1 MFHSCAIPVMPSSF
15 EASTLVHVVFSSRIA
30 GGERHCIDL
39 ANAQAALGHRVHVI
53 GSAGSAVAGA
63 LAPGVTFHGLKLPVM
78 RGWRVAALVRRLG
91 ATVCHGHL
99 GPACKAVAHARSA
112 SRIGT
117 LHVGYKA
124 HHHARLDG
132 LVCVNRAQHEGLPEG
147 QALANVIYN
156 WAPQRDAAAAARET
170 DLRAELGLTPD
181 QLLVGSVGR
190 LHVSKGMDLLIAG
203 FKAHAP
209 ADAVLAVLGEGPDE
223 AQLRA
228 LAAGDARIR
237 LLGFRSDVDQ
247 ALRSFDLFV
256 SPSREEAFPL
266 AILEAMRAGRRVL
279 STATQGPQEML
290 AGQPARLVPVGDA
303 DLLGRAIAAE
313 LGVLRA
319 LPVQARGVSYATAAY
334 DRGNAVARTLGF
346 YRDVI
351 SHRAALAQH
360 FEDEQAIIA

>member
-1 MFHSCAIPVMPSSF
+1 MPPSF
-15 EASTLVHVVFSSRIA
+15 APLTLVHVVFSSRIA

-63 LAPGVTFHGLKLPVM
+63 LNHGVTFHGLTLPLL
-78 RGWRVAALVRRLG
+78 RGWRVAALARRLG
-91 ATVCHGHL
+91 ADVCHGHL
-99 GPACKAVAHARSA
+99 GPACKAVARTRGAT
-112 SRIGT
+112 RIGT

-132 LVCVNRAQHEGLPEG
+132 LVCVNRAQHEGLPRGE
-147 QALANVIYN
+147 ALASVIYN
-156 WAPQRDAAAAARET
+156 WAPERDAVAAARTT
-170 DLRAELGLTPD
+170 DLRAELGLAPH

-190 LHVSKGMDLLIAG
+190 LHVSKGMDLLIQG

-209 ADAVLAVLGEGPDE
+209 ADAVLAILGEGPDE
-223 AQLRA
+223 AQLKA
-228 LAAGDARIR
+228 LAAGDPRIR
-237 LLGFRSDVDQ
+237 LLGYRTDVDQ
-247 ALRSFDLFV
+247 ALKSFDLFV

-266 AILEAMRAGRRVL
+266 AILEAMRAGRPVL

-290 AGQPARLVPVGDA
+290 AGQPARLVMVGDA
-303 DLLGRAIAAE
+303 EQLGRAIGEE
-313 LGVLRA
+313 LARLRL
-319 LPVQARGVSYATAAY
+319 LPIESRAVSYATAAY

-351 SHRAALAQH
+351 SHRAALAPQ
-360 FEDEQAIIA
+360 FEDDEEAIIA